1 MASTR
6 QLRSSKRRLG
16 TQHAQPSSS
25 SATPTIEPHSA
36 NTSGL
41 LSLADEIYLEILSHL
56 PAFPIPNEH
65 RGTDTELYGHRRLVL
80 DALSQTCRT
89 LRRVFLPYRW
99 QRIEVYD
106 RMDLG
111 RGPLRGMGYKKSR
124 ATSVGKVYAVELI
137 RQLEIVT
144 VRNPS
149 LAECVTVLDIL
160 VVDYSATTVLPEL
173 ARCIG
178 LLPNLHTVQIH
189 FDVKVSQRSFDETQ
203 RRLIKESFAPYTYPN
218 IRTACVS
225 TDGTA
230 FLRSCPGLKLLMPWK
245 TEGYYLYEFEEIVTR
260 CPSIE
265 TLGPLRIE
273 PGMKLSSYILQ
284 IARLKNLR
292 NVSFKLRRFP
302 LDSDIQALWK
312 ITNLKIVKFVFE
324 FQVEKHKIE
333 EEKLRIEQMLCKTGA
348 LTKGEHKKM
357 VVTIV

>member
-16 TQHAQPSSS
+16 TQHAQPSS

-56 PAFPIPNEH
+56 PAFPIPTEH

-89 LRRVFLPYRW
+89 LRRVFLRYRW

-137 RQLEIVT
+137 RQLETVS

-149 LAECVTVLDIL
+149 LAECVT
-160 VVDYSATTVLPEL
+160 
-173 ARCIG
+173 
-178 LLPNLHTVQIH
+178 
-189 FDVKVSQRSFDETQ
+189 
-203 RRLIKESFAPYTYPN
+203 
-218 IRTACVS
+218 CV
-225 TDGTA
+225 
-230 FLRSCPGLKLLMPWK
+230 
-245 TEGYYLYEFEEIVTR
+245 I
-260 CPSIE
+260 
-265 TLGPLRIE
+265 
-273 PGMKLSSYILQ
+273 
-284 IARLKNLR
+284 
-292 NVSFKLRRFP
+292 
-302 LDSDIQALWK
+302 LDSVIFM
-312 ITNLKIVKFVFE
+312 NLMIY
-324 FQVEKHKIE
+324 
-333 EEKLRIEQMLCKTGA
+333 LL
-348 LTKGEHKKM
+348 
-357 VVTIV
+357 